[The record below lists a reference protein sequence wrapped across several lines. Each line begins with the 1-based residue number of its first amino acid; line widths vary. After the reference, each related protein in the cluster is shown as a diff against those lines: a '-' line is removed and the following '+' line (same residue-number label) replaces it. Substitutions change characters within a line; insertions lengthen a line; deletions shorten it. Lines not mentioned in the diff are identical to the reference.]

1 MINMKSITS
10 LLLVLF
16 ISLSLFAQTEE
27 EKSKQEKIEAFKRTF
42 ITMQLDLTVEEA
54 EKFWP
59 LYNEVNN
66 QIRSIREDH
75 RAKYGENFD
84 PDALSDEELQ
94 QSIDDYFEMEQARLD
109 LWKEYTQKFTEVL
122 PLNKVVK
129 LSMVEAEFKRQ
140 IMNKFEQGGHRGK
153 GGPGGTGQ

>member
-10 LLLVLF
+10 LFLVLF
-16 ISLSLFAQTEE
+16 ISLGLFAQTEE
-27 EKSKQEKIEAFKRTF
+27 EKNKQEKIEAFKRTF
-42 ITMQLDLTVEEA
+42 ITMQLGLTVEEA

-66 QIRSIREDH
+66 QIRSIREEY
-75 RAKYGENFD
+75 RSKYNEDFD

-122 PLNKVVK
+122 PLNKVVM

-140 IMNKFEQGGHRGK
+140 IMNKFEQGGHLGK